1 MTTDRGGRR
10 RTPTALKL
18 LKGETRE
25 SRLNRKAPKP
35 AGSHPVMPPGMTRRA
50 RAVWRR
56 QTKAMA
62 LTGVLTVV
70 DSDALRAYCDA
81 VARYEEAEERY
92 HELGPLVAG
101 ARSGELVKN
110 PLHQVVRDNAM
121 LMARLATLLAF
132 VPSAREGI
140 VVDEPDAPPDSLSTW
155 EARGG

>member
-1 MTTDRGGRR
+1 VTTEKGGRR

-25 SRLNRKAPKP
+25 SRLNRSAPKP
-35 AGSHPVMPPGMTRRA
+35 TGSRPAMPRGMSQRS

-56 QTKAMA
+56 QTRAMA
-62 LTGVLTVV
+62 KTGVLTVV

-81 VARYEEAEERY
+81 VARYEEAEAKY
-92 HELGPLVAG
+92 HELGPLVEG

-140 VVDEPDAPPDSLSTW
+140 TVDQPDAPADSLSTW
-155 EARGG
+155 EAGSG